1 LIGMTDETGH
11 PLKRGGRTDGQTPGR
26 RLPPREQEIA
36 SMADAEVTIQS
47 LRRLVI
53 DTKDE
58 LMHARYRLNGLDLIL
73 ESLAD
78 ERAMSASQ
86 EIFGLA
92 NEKLNVVDDKL
103 DQLYRQ
109 LPAPEREGR
118 AV

>member
-1 LIGMTDETGH
+1 
-11 PLKRGGRTDGQTPGR
+11 
-26 RLPPREQEIA
+26 
-36 SMADAEVTIQS
+36 MADAEDTIQT

-92 NEKLNVVDDKL
+92 DEKLNVVDDKL

-109 LPAPEREGR
+109 LSALERGAEWREYETRMRGR
-118 AV
+118 WKLDNRWLRSSEHKVPGQTST

>member
-1 LIGMTDETGH
+1 MTD
-11 PLKRGGRTDGQTPGR
+11 
-26 RLPPREQEIA
+26 
-36 SMADAEVTIQS
+36 AEDTIQT

-73 ESLAD
+73 KGLAD

-92 NEKLNVVDDKL
+92 DEKLDAVDDEL
-103 DQLYRQ
+103 DPLYR
-109 LPAPEREGR
+109 RCRRSSGR
-118 AV
+118 AGWLRIDT

>member
-1 LIGMTDETGH
+1 MI
-11 PLKRGGRTDGQTPGR
+11 
-26 RLPPREQEIA
+26 
-36 SMADAEVTIQS
+36 DAEDTIQI

-58 LMHARYRLNGLDLIL
+58 LMHARYRLNGLDIIL
-73 ESLAD
+73 EGLAD

-92 NEKLNVVDDKL
+92 DEKLNMVDDKL

-109 LPAPEREGR
+109 LSALERESR
-118 AV
+118 AA

>member
-1 LIGMTDETGH
+1 MTD
-11 PLKRGGRTDGQTPGR
+11 
-26 RLPPREQEIA
+26 
-36 SMADAEVTIQS
+36 AEDTIQT

-73 ESLAD
+73 EGLAD
-78 ERAMSASQ
+78 ERVMSASQ

-92 NEKLNVVDDKL
+92 DEKLDAVDDKL

-109 LPAPEREGR
+109 LSAFERESPRGVSMKTASGR
-118 AV
+118 AGSSITAR